1 MPTITPSL
9 YFPLAAV
16 SEAAEFRAVL
26 LRTMAIGIP
35 ALLGV
40 GAVLY
45 IFWRSLAAES
55 ATESAVVASRRTK
68 TILILLVMVL
78 VVVCAFLA
86 KMDFWRG

>member
-1 MPTITPSL
+1 MPTITPAL
-9 YFPLAAV
+9 PFLLAAV

-26 LRTMAIGIP
+26 LRTIAIGIP

-45 IFWRSLAAES
+45 VFWRSLAAES

-78 VVVCAFLA
+78 MVVCAFLA
-86 KMDFWRG
+86 QMDFWRG